1 MAPRRTVFNIKWK
14 NVYPWLNSV
23 PNDEFKAYCKLC
35 KRIFSISGKGEGC
48 VKEHAL
54 GEAHR
59 NAEGAVANTRS
70 LHHFFTRKLHHW
82 N

>member
-1 MAPRRTVFNIKWK
+1 MAPWRTVFNIKWK

-48 VKEHAL
+48 VKEHAS
-54 GEAHR
+54 GSSPNERAQPQHSVQ
-59 NAEGAVANTRS
+59 NEPNIS
-70 LHHFFTRKLHHW
+70 C
-82 N
+82 